1 MRQSSDILAKNTMKK
16 NKKVIKK
23 KVSKKAVKKIEKV
36 TSHELVVR
44 VQNPVIENKTPT
56 LEVLEPMREG
66 KKMALSPTW
75 ISSAQLIKIVQKTP
89 AEHIYKRPG
98 KGGQVFQ
105 YVTGNYV
112 EKVLNFVFAWNW
124 DFEIVEHGKEGN
136 QVWVKGKLTVKSQKG
151 ETITKSQFGRAD
163 IKFMKG
169 STTQMVD
176 FGNDLKAATTD
187 SLKKCASLLGIAS
200 DIYGKQEYKQEANV
214 EIKDVVVITKEDTVA
229 GPDGDPVCVCKAC
242 DEIIDE
248 TVANFSKKMYGK
260 TLCRECQKT
269 AKRK

>member
-1 MRQSSDILAKNTMKK
+1 MKK
-16 NKKVIKK
+16 NKKIK
-23 KVSKKAVKKIEKV
+23 KVSKKVTKKIAKV

-44 VQNPVIENKTPT
+44 VQSPVIENKSPT
-56 LEVLEPMREG
+56 IEVLEPMRDG
-66 KKMALSPTW
+66 KKMALATTW
-75 ISSAQLIKIVQKTP
+75 INSAQLIKIVQKTP
-89 AEHIYKRPG
+89 PEHIYKRPG

-124 DFEIVEHGKEGN
+124 DFEIVEHGKEGG
-136 QVWVKGKLTVKSQKG
+136 QVWVKGKLTVKSPKG
-151 ETITKSQFGRAD
+151 DTITKSQFGRAE

-176 FGNDLKAATTD
+176 FGNDLKAAATD

-214 EIKDVVVITKEDTVA
+214 DIKAKEEVVLTKADTVA
-229 GPDGDPVCVCKAC
+229 GPDGDPVCVCKSC

-248 TVANFSKKMYGK
+248 IVANFSKKMFGK
-260 TLCRECQKT
+260 TLCRECQKSV
-269 AKRK
+269 KRK